1 MKTAGIVI
9 GVLMVGGAVIA
20 LSNTASAS
28 GGGDTTTPVKGCM
41 NPDSTNY
48 NPDATED
55 DGSCVFADEKDQEE
69 YQKEKEEEE
78 ARRKEEEQK
87 EIIKQLR
94 ENCNDLWNSKGVRQK
109 DSTQKVLTL
118 SKVGNTNCRVEQLE
132 TIIYT
137 DKEYYIVGETVN
149 VYVGKR
155 FYEDEAC
162 VIGSCPGKWRR
173 WYSQD
178 SFDGESLGFKL
189 GVWDEFGGSYGDGAS
204 ITLRS
209 WGSALNG
216 NNANNSLP
224 MGLIDDN
231 CDTDAKV
238 NNGSS
243 SDPRCYSWQ
252 RFSFNTANLTIVEP
266 LGFTVK
272 AKIFRGSEQTCV
284 GEIDQTKEKQ
294 RAFTIF
300 PKTCSMAHLKEFGL
314 YESETE
320 SFKSENREIE
330 TSYQSYISEW
340 L

>member
-118 SKVGNTNCRVEQLE
+118 SKVGNTNCRV
-132 TIIYT
+132 
-137 DKEYYIVGETVN
+137 
-149 VYVGKR
+149 
-155 FYEDEAC
+155 A
-162 VIGSCPGKWRR
+162 
-173 WYSQD
+173 
-178 SFDGESLGFKL
+178 L
-189 GVWDEFGGSYGDGAS
+189 GVFGPPFFLY
-204 ITLRS
+204 
-209 WGSALNG
+209 
-216 NNANNSLP
+216 NN
-224 MGLIDDN
+224 
-231 CDTDAKV
+231 
-238 NNGSS
+238 
-243 SDPRCYSWQ
+243 
-252 RFSFNTANLTIVEP
+252 FS
-266 LGFTVK
+266 
-272 AKIFRGSEQTCV
+272 
-284 GEIDQTKEKQ
+284 
-294 RAFTIF
+294 
-300 PKTCSMAHLKEFGL
+300 
-314 YESETE
+314 
-320 SFKSENREIE
+320 
-330 TSYQSYISEW
+330 
-340 L
+340 